1 MLKLESAFFM
11 FISIKNLQKKVIY
24 GKIYLYSGKNQRGI
38 EMELLV
44 VIYILIFIVFALI
57 LYAVM
62 QMKLLGIKVKD
73 FWDFIEANQMLD
85 KLCNFAKQYQRMS
98 PQEQVIYLSEA
109 EKIFTAFDKMPS
121 ELWEDEY
128 DKYKQVLKK
137 YKDIKM
143 FRWES
148 N

>member
-1 MLKLESAFFM
+1 M
-11 FISIKNLQKKVIY
+11 
-24 GKIYLYSGKNQRGI
+24 G
-38 EMELLV
+38 LLAIV
-44 VIYILIFIVFALI
+44 YVLIFIVFALV

-85 KLCNFAKQYQRMS
+85 KLYHFAKQYQSMS
-98 PQEQVIYLSEA
+98 SQEQVIYLSEA
-109 EKIFTAFDKMPS
+109 EKIFTAFDKMPA

-137 YKDIKM
+137 YNDIKM
-143 FRWES
+143 FRWAS
-148 N
+148 S